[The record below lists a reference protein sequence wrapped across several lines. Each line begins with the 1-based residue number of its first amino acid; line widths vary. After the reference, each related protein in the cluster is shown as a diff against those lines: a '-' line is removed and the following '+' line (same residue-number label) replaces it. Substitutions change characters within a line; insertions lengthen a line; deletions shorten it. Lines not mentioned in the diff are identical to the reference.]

1 MQPQEVGVAV
11 LASPR
16 PGRVPVVEGAALD
29 KAGILTTRCVFVYK
43 VRNKI
48 PKEEIKLEEAL
59 ATGVRREASVGSCPS
74 IPVSLCP
81 PPAPCPSRLTKQIQ
95 AKFCYYQ

>member
-16 PGRVPVVEGAALD
+16 PSRVPVVEGAALE
-29 KAGILTTRCVFVYK
+29 KAGVLTTRCVFVYK
-43 VRNKI
+43 VRKKI
-48 PKEEIKLEEAL
+48 PKEIKLEEAL

-81 PPAPCPSRLTKQIQ
+81 LPLALSVQIN
-95 AKFCYYQ
+95 